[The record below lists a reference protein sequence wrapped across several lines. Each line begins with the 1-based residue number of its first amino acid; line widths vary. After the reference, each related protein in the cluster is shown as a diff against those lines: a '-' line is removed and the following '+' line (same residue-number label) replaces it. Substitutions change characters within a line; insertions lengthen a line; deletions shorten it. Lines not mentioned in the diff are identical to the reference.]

1 MSVCVFSERSFKKEK
16 KAAEMFLSIAIC
28 LVTLQYQAMVVTG
41 SIPDCRDFRRVQRG
55 RSGVIEAREIDPYC
69 RDGACATL
77 HLFDEND
84 VLLCTARGSN
94 PRIRV
99 RGVAKVQTVG
109 DHGCYTIFKRNN
121 YNRNSLCWNH
131 TDRLNIM
138 EADYPYSIVRYVF
151 MIQYI

>member
-1 MSVCVFSERSFKKEK
+1 MRLLFAVL
-16 KAAEMFLSIAIC
+16 FLLNIAYHDTC
-28 LVTLQYQAMVVTG
+28 APKMK
-41 SIPDCRDFRRVQRG
+41 
-55 RSGVIEAREIDPYC
+55 SGVIGAPEIDIYC
-69 RDGACATL
+69 RHGRDGACATL
-77 HLFDEND
+77 HLFDQND

-138 EADYPYSIVRYVF
+138 EADYPYSTVRYVL
-151 MIQYI
+151 MIQNI